1 MTTIALAV
9 PHAAWLPDR
18 AKLMSA
24 LRPQLTAPCPPGG
37 PGPDWYQEFTER
49 EHWEQW
55 FPRMLDWAARCGG
68 GRASHLLTL
77 QDDVELAPNF
87 WPTLRAILAAWPD
100 EVVSLAA
107 THSLAREVARQGRRS
122 YRTPRLVGWG
132 WAMPIGLVRE
142 LLKWMAAGNLAHF
155 RQECPLDGEDTLT
168 MAFLHTHQIQP
179 RSPVPTI
186 VDHLHVASTNAGFD
200 DHTHRRA
207 VVTWR
212 GYEPADMAEPTWWQ
226 TTCTD
231 LPHDEWRLCWWC
243 GCRPEIMRSAVTG
256 AMLCKPCLAVMM
268 LSALGLRAEAG
279 P

>member
-1 MTTIALAV
+1 VSPPLVALGV
-9 PHAAWLPDR
+9 PHAEWLLDR
-18 AKLMSA
+18 AEMMSGLRAA
-24 LRPQLTAPCPPGG
+24 LGLDAPPP
-37 PGPDWYQEFTER
+37 WVYAREFTDR
-49 EHWEQW
+49 EHWQEW
-55 FPRMLDWAARCGG
+55 FPKMLEWACACGG
-68 GRASHLLTL
+68 GRGATHFVTL
-77 QDDVELAPNF
+77 QDDVEVAPHF
-87 WPTLRAILAAWPD
+87 WPSLRAMLSAWPD
-100 EVVSLAA
+100 EVIGLAA

-142 LLKWMAAGNLAHF
+142 LLEWMAAGNLAHF

-226 TTCTD
+226 TACTD
-231 LPHDEWRLCWWC
+231 LPHDDWRRCWWC
-243 GCRPEIMRSAVTG
+243 GKRPEFARSPYTG
-256 AMLCKPCLAVMM
+256 ALVCRVCLGTMV
-268 LSALGLRAEAG
+268 LRAMGIDARAG
-279 P
+279 T